1 MIKRIK
7 LKLKKLKIPRSVGY
21 LILCGFLILVG
32 IGAWLGVDCWDEVFP
47 TEETLAEQQHLLKKL
62 RQELE
67 FETQKRRALESD
79 LTRLHGESA
88 YFYFSGDNRRADVF
102 MRQKL
107 EEIAKHAGVVVKSLS
122 DIRKQS
128 IVKGVCS
135 WEADVMVFPMTRGKQ
150 ELEGHHF
157 PIETPEK
164 IADFIF
170 INSYP
175 VVHPLDAARFLG
187 SQAGRSL
194 NVSAKSHFSKRSS
207 NNIKDCVSSS
217 INIIS

>member
-7 LKLKKLKIPRSVGY
+7 LKVKKLKIPRSVGY
-21 LILCGFLILVG
+21 LILCGFLILAG
-32 IGAWLGVDCWDEVFP
+32 IGVWLGVDCWDEVFP
-47 TEETLAEQQHLLKKL
+47 TEETLTEQQHLLKKM

-128 IVKGVCS
+128 IVKGICS
-135 WEADVMVFPMTRGKQ
+135 WEADVMVEGDLKQ
-150 ELEGHHF
+150 TAAFLLELSASRPAFYWQQCNLRPAG
-157 PIETPEK
+157 PNTGDVLVSNGTLK
-164 IADFIF
+164 
-170 INSYP
+170 
-175 VVHPLDAARFLG
+175 LLG
-187 SQAGRSL
+187 SDGGEPGELAEVLKQ
-194 NVSAKSHFSKRSS
+194 
-207 NNIKDCVSSS
+207 
-217 INIIS
+217 